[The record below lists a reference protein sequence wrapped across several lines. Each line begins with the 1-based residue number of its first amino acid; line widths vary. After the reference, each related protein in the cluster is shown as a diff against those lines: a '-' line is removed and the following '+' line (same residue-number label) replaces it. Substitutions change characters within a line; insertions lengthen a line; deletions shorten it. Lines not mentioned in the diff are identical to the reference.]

1 VVIMAVAFTAG
12 ALVSLA
18 SSWLLVS
25 RLERIGDRIGISEAL
40 LGLVAAL
47 AADAPEVTAAITALA
62 GGEHQVGA
70 GVVLG
75 SNVFNLAALLGLAA
89 IVAGHI
95 ALHRRVVLLGG
106 TVAVWVAGACLAA
119 LLGLAPGIALALA
132 AVALVPYGAVLGSEG
147 RGLPVPRT
155 WRRWLMAAVAEE
167 EQELEG
173 VIDRTHGTPRDVIL
187 AGLSLLLVVVGSVA
201 MERAA
206 SALGRDF
213 AVPQIVVGGLV
224 LAAVTSLPN
233 AVAAIYL
240 AAKRRGAAVL
250 STALN
255 SNALN
260 VVVGLL
266 IPATILGLGAP
277 SSEAILTGAWY
288 AGLTVVA
295 LLFAY
300 GDRGLLRDAGV
311 LIVAAYFVF
320 VASLLATVRDASL
333 RPAVP
338 IAGAVLVALAFAAR
352 PVVSKLLRSPAGQE
366 SLLPGWPVHRL
377 WALGV
382 ALSAVVAIADAL
394 LGSRVI
400 LIGLVVVGPCCV
412 LLTGRWI
419 PTAIT
424 AVWAVG
430 LAVFLGLPDGIWGT
444 GIHLTFLAAVA
455 TVALAN
461 TAGAAITER
470 RRA

>member
-1 VVIMAVAFTAG
+1 V
-12 ALVSLA
+12 
-18 SSWLLVS
+18 
-25 RLERIGDRIGISEAL
+25 
-40 LGLVAAL
+40 
-47 AADAPEVTAAITALA
+47 
-62 GGEHQVGA
+62 
-70 GVVLG
+70 
-75 SNVFNLAALLGLAA
+75 
-89 IVAGHI
+89 
-95 ALHRRVVLLGG
+95 
-106 TVAVWVAGACLAA
+106 
-119 LLGLAPGIALALA
+119 
-132 AVALVPYGAVLGSEG
+132 
-147 RGLPVPRT
+147 
-155 WRRWLMAAVAEE
+155 AAVAEE

-173 VIDRTHGTPRDVIL
+173 VIDRAHGTPRDVIL
-187 AGLSLLLVVVGSVA
+187 AGLSLLLVVGGSVA

-213 AVPQIVVGGLV
+213 AVPRIVVGGLV

-240 AAKRRGAAVL
+240 AARGRGAAVL

-320 VASLLATVRDASL
+320 VASLLATVRDAAL
-333 RPAVP
+333 GPAGP
-338 IAGAVLVALAFAAR
+338 IAGAVLVALAFVVR
-352 PVVSKLLRSPAGQE
+352 PVVSKLLRSPDGRE
-366 SLLPGWPVHRL
+366 SLLRGWPVHRL

-394 LGSRVI
+394 LGSRVN
-400 LIGLVVVGPCCV
+400 LIGLIVVGPCCV
-412 LLTGRWI
+412 LLTGRWV

-424 AVWAVG
+424 AMWAVG
-430 LAVFLGLPDGIWGT
+430 LAVLLGLPDGIWGT
-444 GIHLTFLAAVA
+444 GIHLTFLAAVV

-461 TAGAAITER
+461 TAAAAITER
-470 RRA
+470 RRT